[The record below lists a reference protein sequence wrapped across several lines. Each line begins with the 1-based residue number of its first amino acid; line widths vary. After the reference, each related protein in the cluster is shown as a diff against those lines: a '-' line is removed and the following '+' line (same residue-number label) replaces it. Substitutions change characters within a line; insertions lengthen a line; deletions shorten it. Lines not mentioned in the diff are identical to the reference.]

1 MMPPMLPWLSLALV
15 LIATGAVLCAVT
27 IFMMARMLLTP
38 PRMTDGKAVVVL
50 KRLAPSD
57 LALGF
62 EDLTWEIRD
71 EATGEPLRVAG
82 WWIPAPRPT
91 SHTVLIIHGYSDAK
105 VGGIAWAPMFH
116 AMGWNILAIDLR
128 AHGESGGVYSTA
140 GYWERHD
147 LNQVINR
154 IREER
159 QRETQ
164 TLVLFGVSLG
174 AAVALAAS
182 MSRDDIA
189 AMILEGPFADFRDAV
204 AAHGRLFGAPG
215 GWMQSAALKLAQSMA
230 RADFDAVRP
239 VDLIPQA
246 ACPLMIIHACED
258 CFMLKGEAAALRAA
272 LDKRRNP
279 RDRLIECPG
288 AGHVLGLA
296 CDPAQYSAHI
306 ASFLSAALHDADKH
320 PQETSLAQ
328 NG

>member
-1 MMPPMLPWLSLALV
+1 MLPWLSLALV
-15 LIATGAVLCAVT
+15 LLGTGAALCALT
-27 IFMMARMLLTP
+27 IYMMAKMLLTP
-38 PRMTDGKAVVVL
+38 PRMTDGKALVVL

-62 EDLTWEIRD
+62 EDLKWDIRD
-71 EATGEPLRVAG
+71 EASGVTIRIAA
-82 WWIPAPRPT
+82 WWIPAQHPT
-91 SHTVLIIHGYSDAK
+91 SRTVLIIHGYSDAK

-128 AHGESGGVYSTA
+128 AHGESGGLYSTA
-140 GYWERHD
+140 GFWERHD
-147 LNQVINR
+147 LNQVIDR
-154 IREER
+154 IRADR
-159 QRETQ
+159 PRETK

-182 MSRDDIA
+182 VGRDDITA
-189 AMILEGPFADFRDAV
+189 IILEGPFADFRDAV

-246 ACPLMIIHACED
+246 SCPLMIIHACED
-258 CFMLKGEAAALRAA
+258 CFMLKGEAAALRSA
-272 LDKRRNP
+272 LNKRGNP
-279 RDRLIECPG
+279 SDRLIECAG

-296 CDPAQYSAHI
+296 CDPVQYSKNI
-306 ASFLSAALHDADKH
+306 AAFLAAALHDDTHA
-320 PQETSLAQ
+320 QETSLAQ